1 MKIKKSKVAP
11 TGGAGGAAI
20 ADRFKLDAV
29 SGPAYKGP
37 TIGKT
42 ASLVA
47 LIAGFISLALA
58 ASVTILLYLHWDYL
72 MKA

>member
-1 MKIKKSKVAP
+1 MKIKKSKAAP
-11 TGGAGGAAI
+11 AGGAGGAAI
-20 ADRFKLDAV
+20 ADRFKLDAP

-47 LIAGFISLALA
+47 LIAGFISLALV
-58 ASVTILLYLHWDYL
+58 ASVTVLLYLHWVFL
-72 MKA
+72 MPA